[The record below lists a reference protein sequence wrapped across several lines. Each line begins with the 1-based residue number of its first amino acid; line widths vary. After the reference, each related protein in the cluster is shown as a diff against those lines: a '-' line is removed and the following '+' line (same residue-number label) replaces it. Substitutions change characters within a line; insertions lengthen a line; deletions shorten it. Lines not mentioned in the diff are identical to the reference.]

1 MWSSLFKHLPTR
13 YFATS
18 CTIFQSKSFMNYR
31 YLRRSTVLS
40 IYCSSTLTSSMN
52 LLSESISPPFIKS
65 AIDQFRLHCRQLLDE
80 MVDGGFPTTTEI
92 SQLKAPP
99 NAHLSLVLVR
109 AAPQAMIVPP
119 SVAQR
124 VLEAVTGKV
133 SAVKVWRRWPA
144 ECLGWPLNAF
154 GGR

>member
-1 MWSSLFKHLPTR
+1 
-13 YFATS
+13 
-18 CTIFQSKSFMNYR
+18 
-31 YLRRSTVLS
+31 
-40 IYCSSTLTSSMN
+40 MN

-65 AIDQFRLHCRQLLDE
+65 TAFHTQSILLHFRQLLDE

-99 NAHLSLVLVR
+99 RTQLLLLLDR
-109 AAPQAMIVPP
+109 ASPQAMIVPP

-133 SAVKVWRRWPA
+133 SAVKVR
-144 ECLGWPLNAF
+144 
-154 GGR
+154 GGAGAGAGTE